1 MSLSALLHLQ
11 TDRRATRSGR
21 PVASPHLLDRSFEDL
36 AGDLE
41 ELEGL
46 AVNASGR
53 LGLTGR
59 VLLRHRRDLH
69 GDSLD
74 LIEDHLRRLVF
85 AYDGIRRDARKLRAD
100 AEHGRR
106 SPEFLAGLAVER
118 SGLADRLRTLQGIAA
133 AAMTASEWQ
142 SPSFAHSGRS
152 NAGTCTGAVRPHV
165 DDYRRDRHPDAAA
178 FEAEYL
184 AAYVDPVPGLDLRA
198 LVTSCGMSAFAT
210 IVGFLQMERKLDGP
224 VVLGASTYHE
234 CRDLLRAMVP
244 KDALVEAPEHP
255 ADALPSAILRHRPAA
270 VFLDS
275 VGNAPGTLV
284 ADVLGVVRAM
294 EAAGRPSYLVLDN
307 TALACTVQP
316 FRLVRHRR
324 HVRLIVFESLTKY
337 AQFGLDRVTGGAIV
351 AEGRDAED
359 LDRYR
364 EHLGSNISDAAVHAI
379 PRPNRLALER
389 RLSRI
394 ERNALVM
401 ARCINEAAGRAG
413 GGVVVGAHHPA
424 LEDHPSFEIARTLRF
439 RGGWFSI
446 GFSPEFDRPEVHHR
460 LVDLALEEARL
471 RHVPLIGGASF
482 GLDTTRVYPTAA
494 TTRCGRPFVRVSPG
508 IEHAAAIEEVAE
520 VLASVVAQIAEEE
533 LGPEAARGLGSAYNR
548 WAADSDGV
556 GRQDSHAP
564 LAEVCDPGLRREPF
578 RGMNDTAFP
587 ELSL

>member
-1 MSLSALLHLQ
+1 MRPQ
-11 TDRRATRSGR
+11 TSRPATHSRRR
-21 PVASPHLLDRSFEDL
+21 VASAHLLDRSFEDL

-46 AVNASGR
+46 AMDASGH

-74 LIEDHLRRLVF
+74 LIEDHLRHLIL
-85 AYDGIRRDARKLRAD
+85 AYDRIRREARRLRAD
-100 AEHGRR
+100 AERGRR
-106 SPEFLAGLAVER
+106 SPELLAGLAVER

-184 AAYVDPVPGLDLRA
+184 AAYVDPVAGLDLRA

-210 IVGFLQMERKLDGP
+210 IVGFLQMEGKLDGP
-224 VVLGASTYHE
+224 VLLGASAYHE

-244 KDALVEAPEHP
+244 DDALVEAPEHP
-255 ADALPSAILRHRPAA
+255 PDALPSAILRHRPAA

-284 ADVLGVVRAM
+284 TDVPGVVRAI

-307 TALACTVQP
+307 TALTCTVQP
-316 FRLVRHRR
+316 FRLAGPCGYL
-324 HVRLIVFESLTKY
+324 RLIVFESLTKY
-337 AQFGLDRVTGGAIV
+337 GQFGLDRVTGGAIL
-351 AEGRDAED
+351 AEGGDADD

-364 EHLGSNISDAAVHAI
+364 EHLGTNIADATVHAI
-379 PRPNRLALER
+379 PRPNRPALER
-389 RLSRI
+389 RLLRI
-394 ERNALVM
+394 ERNALVL
-401 ARCINEAAGRAG
+401 ARRINEAAGRSG
-413 GGVVVGAHHPA
+413 GRVVGGAHHPA
-424 LEDHPSFEIARTLRF
+424 LEDHLSFEIARTLRF

-446 GFSPEFDRPEVHHR
+446 GFSRGLDRPEVHHR
-460 LVDLALEEARL
+460 FVDLALEDARR
-471 RHVPLIGGASF
+471 RHVPLVGGASF

-508 IEHAAAIEEVAE
+508 IEHAAAIEEVAG
-520 VLASVVAQIAEEE
+520 VFASAVTQVAEEE
-533 LGPEAARGLGSAYNR
+533 LGP
-548 WAADSDGV
+548 
-556 GRQDSHAP
+556 
-564 LAEVCDPGLRREPF
+564 
-578 RGMNDTAFP
+578 
-587 ELSL
+587 

>member
-1 MSLSALLHLQ
+1 VTLSALLHLQ
-11 TDRRATRSGR
+11 ADRPATSSRR
-21 PVASPHLLDRSFEDL
+21 PPASADLLDRSFEDL

-46 AVNASGR
+46 AVDASGR

-74 LIEDHLRRLVF
+74 LIEDHLRRLVSS
-85 AYDGIRRDARKLRAD
+85 YDAIRRDARTLRAD
-100 AEHGRR
+100 AERGRR
-106 SPEFLAGLAVER
+106 SPESLAGLAVER
-118 SGLADRLRTLQGIAA
+118 RGLADRLRTLQGIAA

-142 SPSFAHSGRS
+142 SPSFAHSGPS

-184 AAYVDPVPGLDLRA
+184 AAYVEPVDGLELRA

-210 IVGFLQMERKLDGP
+210 IVGFLQMEGKLDGP

-244 KDALVEAPEHP
+244 NDALVEAPEHP
-255 ADALPSAILRHRPAA
+255 CDALPSAILRHRPAA

-284 ADVLGVVRAM
+284 ADVPGVVRAM

-307 TALACTVQP
+307 TALTCTVQP
-316 FRLVRHRR
+316 FGLIGHRH
-324 HVRLIVFESLTKY
+324 HVRLIAFESLTKY

-351 AEGRDAED
+351 AEGRDAAD

-364 EHLGSNISDAAVHAI
+364 EHLGTNIADSTVTAI
-379 PRPNRLALER
+379 PRPNRPALER
-389 RLSRI
+389 RLGRI
-394 ERNALVM
+394 ERNALVL
-401 ARCINEAAGRAG
+401 ARRINEAAGRAG
-413 GGVVVGAHHPA
+413 GGAVVGAQHPA
-424 LEDHPSFEIARTLRF
+424 LEGHPSVEIARTLRF

-446 GFSPEFDRPEVHHR
+446 GFSPDLDRPEVHHR
-460 LVDLALEEARL
+460 FVDLALEEAKR
-471 RHVPLIGGASF
+471 RHVPLLAGASF

-508 IEHAAAIEEVAE
+508 IEHAAAIEEVAD
-520 VLASVVAQIAEEE
+520 VFAAAVVQIASLFTTREEQ
-533 LGPEAARGLGSAYNR
+533 GSGVRCRARAR
-548 WAADSDGV
+548 
-556 GRQDSHAP
+556 
-564 LAEVCDPGLRREPF
+564 
-578 RGMNDTAFP
+578 
-587 ELSL
+587 